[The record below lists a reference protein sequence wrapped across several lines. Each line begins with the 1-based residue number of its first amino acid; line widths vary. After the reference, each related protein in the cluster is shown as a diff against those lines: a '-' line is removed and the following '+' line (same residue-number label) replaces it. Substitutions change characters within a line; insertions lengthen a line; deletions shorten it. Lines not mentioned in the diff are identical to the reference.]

1 MGYDFNIA
9 SRLPELSNMND
20 VAYQIDQWERRVG
33 NSQLKPFNHIEHSLR
48 MAYYN
53 QKYYA
58 MLLGT
63 YAYNKNAIMPTLTRT
78 EENNGLVFFDNGV
91 GNQRDFKQWV
101 LTAYLRYAAIQNKLI
116 LSGTG
121 SYIYYHADSKLYNNH
136 RGFFYGNLSVESY
149 LGNFYLSAN
158 VSSRYNALYAES
170 IWYNEYTSSLSATY
184 KWKNYQVGLMWEQPL
199 QSNGTNSS
207 VETTNNVVQKI
218 QRQRNLEAGNHILLT
233 FSWRWDYGFKSKAQD
248 ADFDNKDTKAGI
260 LK

>member
-1 MGYDFNIA
+1 M
-9 SRLPELSNMND
+9 
-20 VAYQIDQWERRVG
+20 
-33 NSQLKPFNHIEHSLR
+33 
-48 MAYYN
+48 
-53 QKYYA
+53 
-58 MLLGT
+58 
-63 YAYNKNAIMPTLTRT
+63 
-78 EENNGLVFFDNGV
+78 FFDNGV

-101 LTAYLRYAAIQNKLI
+101 LTAYLRYAAFQNKLI

-184 KWKNYQVGLMWEQPL
+184 KWKNCQVGLMWEQPL
-199 QSNGTNSS
+199 QSSGTNSS